1 MLGKIIK
8 LSQEKQAALISGDDN
23 KPYVFRF
30 KDWCADC
37 EITIGLRVE
46 FDVFNEKQAHNVFL
60 AEEVKLPEIAKL
72 VGTIVK
78 ISHEKQLALILSD
91 DKRQYVFALKDWC
104 EQFTPDINMR
114 VQFVPLNEKQA
125 HQVQLKDEFGLLEQ
139 QEQTQQKQQERFTQ
153 SEKTAF
159 RQPENTQSSKI
170 KMRQKQSNHILDKE
184 GNQLV
189 LLQQPSIMRYI
200 KDNLKWKGFAGR
212 ASVKEFWSFSLLMIV
227 FAIFT
232 IVSMAMLGN
241 FLEASMYRG
250 RAPRFIYTWG
260 FETIML
266 MWLAVCAFIGFYPT
280 LVSIAL
286 TVRRLHDFN
295 VSGWTWLVTS
305 IVCAIPIVNILVF
318 IVIII
323 MSFMIH
329 FINAKTVENKYGYS
343 TVYGYADEEGVE

>member
-8 LSQEKQAALISGDDN
+8 LSQEKQAALISGDDG

-30 KDWCADC
+30 KDWCEDC

-60 AEEVKLPEIAKL
+60 TEEVKPPEIAKL

-139 QEQTQQKQQERFTQ
+139 QEQTQQKQQKQQERFTQ

-170 KMRQKQSNHILDKE
+170 KIRQKQSNHILDKE
-184 GNQLV
+184 GNRLV

-212 ASVKEFWSFSLLMIV
+212 ASVKEFWSFSLFMV
-227 FAIFT
+227 AFGIFIILST
-232 IVSMAMLGN
+232 ILLGSTSHREP
-241 FLEASMYRG
+241 EA
-250 RAPRFIYTWG
+250 
-260 FETIML
+260 IML
-266 MWLAVCAFIGFYPT
+266 VWIALCGLIGLYPA
-280 LVSIAL
+280 LVSFAL
-286 TVRRLHDFN
+286 IVRRLHDLN
-295 VSGWTWLVTS
+295 MSGWVWLITS
-305 IVCAIPIVNILVF
+305 LICVIPVLNILGF
-318 IVIII
+318 IVVMIL
-323 MSFMIH
+323 SFMMH
-329 FINAKTVENKYGYS
+329 FINSETVENKYGYS
-343 TVYGYADEEGVE
+343 TIYGYADEDGAE